1 MSDPEVEKI
10 LKKAERVLL
19 FPLFFNYFFDLA
31 F

>member
-19 FPLFFNYFFDLA
+19 FPLFFNYFFLI
-31 F
+31 